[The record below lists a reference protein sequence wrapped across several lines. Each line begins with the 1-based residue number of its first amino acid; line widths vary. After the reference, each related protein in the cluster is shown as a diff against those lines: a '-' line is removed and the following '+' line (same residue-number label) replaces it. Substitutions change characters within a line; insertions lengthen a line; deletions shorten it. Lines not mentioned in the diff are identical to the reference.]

1 MITIPVIFKSFRS
14 LVDKTL
20 NIVFETSEI
29 SPETL
34 GQLASKQNSFG
45 YLAFKDEPF
54 TDVEKE
60 ALEALKTDF
69 DDKGKTHGQRLR
81 AVFYRMWEKDNEGRR
96 VFHDYYIA
104 KMETLIEHFKAKL
117 D

>member
-1 MITIPVIFKSFRS
+1 MLTIPVIFKSFRS

-20 NIVFETSEI
+20 SITFETSEI
-29 SPETL
+29 SPADV
-34 GQLASKQNSFG
+34 GQLATKQGTFG

-81 AVFYRMWEKDNEGRR
+81 AVLYRLWEKDNEGRK

-104 KMETLIEHFKAKL
+104 KMETLIDHFKGKL

>member
-1 MITIPVIFKSFRS
+1 MITLPVILTSYRS
-14 LVDKTL
+14 LADKTIKL
-20 NIVFETSEI
+20 TFDSSEI
-29 SPETL
+29 SPYQVGEL
-34 GQLASKQNSFG
+34 HSKQGCYG

-81 AVFYRMWEKDNEGRR
+81 AVLYRLWEKDNEGRK

-104 KMETLIEHFKAKL
+104 KMETLIEHFKSKL